1 MTKDYSGGAG
11 LLIGHPLDT
20 VKARLQTMNT
30 YNGIVDCLVKT
41 VRHETIAGL
50 YKGVFIPFMTTGMLH
65 SALFVGYGTTLS
77 LLHQGDRHIDKRKD
91 LPMKEILF
99 ASVVGSIIQLIP
111 SIPIELVKTKLQV
124 QKEKMAHFWESSRT
138 FHLSHN
144 HSVYSSPFDCAK
156 TIYRLGGV
164 KALYKGGT
172 VMLYRDLIGFL
183 FYLPVYEL
191 LYRNLLQNGYNETFA
206 QVIAGGTAG
215 SAGWFSICPLEVI
228 KNRIQ
233 TSHTFPSGSIYKA
246 AMQIYR
252 DEGWI
257 AFFKG
262 GLTLIIRG
270 FPVNAVLFVVYNKSM
285 MFMQAM
291 SPSRE
296 LEADNNDLLA

>member
-1 MTKDYSGGAG
+1 MRDIVYTKAVPITKYAANSRKVDVLGGAG

-111 SIPIELVKTKLQV
+111 SIPIELVKTKLQ
-124 QKEKMAHFWESSRT
+124 
-138 FHLSHN
+138 
-144 HSVYSSPFDCAK
+144 
-156 TIYRLGGV
+156 
-164 KALYKGGT
+164 GGT